1 MAKYVKGI
9 IKDTGAIDQ
18 PEGSY
23 RYAKNAILNRVKG
36 AVINEHG
43 NVDISSL
50 VPSSYPD
57 TTAEVTV
64 IGSIEITDDRV
75 VYFAKTSTPDTSI
88 IFVLNTDNTT
98 TLVFG
103 TTDGNTGDSNPYDLK
118 FSKDY
123 PIEGTYKIDPDGN
136 LIVYWTDNYNP
147 PRTLNVT
154 RQITEGTS
162 TKLYGVDPATSP
174 NKNYIERL
182 NLFPHAG
189 PVPVIS
195 FDSISNGG
203 ALKTGVYY
211 LFLAYVDKNF
221 TQTNYVTYSLGV
233 PIVDDDESV
242 LPIERYDGAEA
253 DSQTGKAIV
262 WTFSNLNTDYEY
274 IRPVV
279 VARIGDNAQF
289 AYRLNDLDITS
300 RTGNVIF
307 SGLEGYQASSVED
320 VLLDTVA
327 YDTAKTIT
335 QLDGRM
341 YLGNLKGSRDIGFQK
356 NANFIKLTAITSE
369 LQDFD
374 QTVLNNDILLFG
386 RNQTGSQPDVDKEN
400 GFRGIN
406 KLASST
412 ANKRG
417 YTRDE
422 VYAFYIAF
430 ILNDGSMS
438 YAYHIPGRDSLTNLD
453 TQTIAKA
460 GKYAF
465 TGSTT
470 VGEKAGLQELA
481 LRDITN
487 NEGKVFHFFDTS
499 QAKDAS
505 TSELAHSYN
514 TGFWENQNE
523 TYPNTDDYR
532 VFDGLVEKPNLD
544 LRGKKVRHHKMPSNA
559 TVQNSLITKS
569 NVVIQSLNGGTATEV
584 YYIAWSGTP
593 DNNTQYKFSSDWAT
607 GDNNNNVLLPDANK
621 NSTNNA
627 IDFLGTGQARDMMNE
642 LQSSF
647 GPQFQNWKLDTPNAG
662 QNGYFIW
669 SKGPSFTANKGG
681 SAARIFYDSTSDQHV
696 VQQFSDNVI
705 NETFDRVTA
714 FFAQI
719 EYAIFVW
726 EVPKENRNANI
737 EISQDVKVLGVRFS
751 DIKIPYEIAQKIQG
765 FRIYYAER
773 SHANRRVLGQDLIKN
788 TREGAPWD
796 DADVSGCGP
805 YAGVGSKEAYILS
818 PGTLYN
824 GNVSTATF
832 HDTYLLHGRHSLVS
846 ATHTTLEYSVD
857 MLAFR
862 GPGKWYSDVE
872 QFNNNP
878 DLTDENIS
886 PPSVCQD
893 TVSFSS
899 YFMGKRYNFV
909 SSDDYIHY
917 PLREK
922 CKTYING
929 DSIFDGT
936 GLGFGKKVYNLGGE
950 SSVLL
955 GFRNGRSPNLG
966 AWRDFANSVDTRP
979 DWSKKPPSSNAPFS
993 YTDGVNNTPSLQLHT
1008 LHAFKNDMYLSF
1020 DTQQL
1025 VWTGYEV
1032 IGDDLDKF
1040 VIPENGST
1048 PTTNLAFRTNNI
1060 FGGDTFITRQ
1070 GYRITHRPEISDKV
1084 PNDHKSIVYGLC
1096 ESTMNV
1102 NFRHETS
1109 SDNSYYPGSP
1119 AGKVLGLKANVN
1131 LTAEGAVKYENHY
1144 SLGQADIK
1152 APVPFPLRE
1161 SDPKTFKTRIQRSA
1175 RVDNSSLIDNYRVYL
1190 ALDFKDLP
1198 RNRGELWKLVTFNN
1212 LLYMHTEDSLFR
1224 TKGKES
1230 LQLADG
1236 AQSFIGSGDIFAQD
1250 PDEMVQT
1257 ESGHGGTNSQ
1267 WVSLVCKHG
1276 YFCLDYRNSK
1286 VFLVKDQIY
1295 DISAMGLQDW
1305 FRDNIPYTLEQYGLP
1320 ANFDNNIIGV
1330 GFHATYDERFNRIL
1344 LTKNDLVPTQ
1354 QFINIFNARQSDN
1367 EPTTRSLDYIK
1378 WDDEKK
1384 QFIHY
1389 YALNY
1394 DPNDIGYLTDDDGN
1408 LISTGFTNNPNAVNY
1423 RKIPISWEE
1432 DQGYFTSTGWTVS
1445 FDPELNVWAS
1455 FHDYV
1460 PYFYSYTRDTMLS
1473 LQKGNYNIWS
1483 HSNYAN
1489 PGNFYGTVNPFEFEF
1504 VFNASRDD
1512 DKVFYSFN
1520 YITDVYKGNTPYH
1533 NPGFTSFYLYGV
1545 DQISG
1550 EQPLEYMMNVRRVGN
1565 EWKVNKFRD
1574 VAKLENSTSDVYT
1587 GGPGGHSGS
1596 NFGVTGANVG
1606 GSVTTQVETTTNNP
1620 MFNVSGMN
1628 ETINSSFI
1636 DTSKTWNKQRK
1647 FTGKWLAIRL
1657 IADNSDKNL
1666 INLYATDVAAKKF
1679 YR

>member
-43 NVDISSL
+43 NIDIADL
-50 VPSSYPD
+50 FVERLG
-57 TTAEVTV
+57 TNIQITV
-64 IGSIEITDDRV
+64 IGAIEVTDDRV
-75 VYFAKTSTPDTSI
+75 VFFGRGDAPQSSL
-88 IFVLNTDNTT
+88 IFVLNQDNTQE
-98 TLVFG
+98 LVFATIDASTAG
-103 TTDGNTGDSNPYDLK
+103 NPYSLNFK
-118 FSKDY
+118 KDY

-147 PRTLNVT
+147 PRTMNIT
-154 RQITEGTS
+154 RQLATFTGPRRLNGYLDI
-162 TKLYGVDPATSP
+162 YGVDRTTTP

-233 PIVDDDESV
+233 PIVEDDESV

-262 WTFSNLNTDYEY
+262 WTFSNLNTDYEF

-279 VARIGDNAQF
+279 VARIGNAQF

-300 RTGNVIF
+300 RDGNVIF
-307 SGLEGYQASSVED
+307 SGLEGYQSSSVED

-341 YLGNLKGSRDIGFQK
+341 YLGNLKGSRDIGFQRY
-356 NANFIKLTAITSE
+356 ANHIKLSAVTEDI
-369 LQDFD
+369 LKFD
-374 QTVLNNDILLFG
+374 EFTVNNDILNFG
-386 RNQTGSQPDVDKEN
+386 RNQSGQQPNVSKER

-406 KLASST
+406 KLASKS
-412 ANKRG
+412 NLRG

-438 YAYHIPGRDSLTNLD
+438 YAYHIPGRSST
-453 TQTIAKA
+453 TIATKDIKKIGSETSFPA
-460 GKYAF
+460 ETAQEISDVTDADLNQVANSNGK
-465 TGSTT
+465 
-470 VGEKAGLQELA
+470 L
-481 LRDITN
+481 
-487 NEGKVFHFFDTS
+487 FHFYDSSKATV
-499 QAKDAS
+499 
-505 TSELAHSYN
+505 YN
-514 TGFWENQNE
+514 TGYWENANE
-523 TYPNTDDYR
+523 VYPETDDYQA
-532 VFDGLVEKPNLD
+532 VNATTGSATSLQGTP
-544 LRGKKVRHHKMPSNA
+544 VRHHKMPSNS
-559 TVQNSLITKS
+559 NPDYSLIK
-569 NVVIQSLNGGTATEV
+569 
-584 YYIAWSGTP
+584 
-593 DNNTQYKFSSDWAT
+593 
-607 GDNNNNVLLPDANK
+607 NNNVEQINDAPLATIVNYIIFSGNEGDGDFK
-621 NSTNNA
+621 YGSVGADWDGNPSSYRLQIPNNTVNAASAASLVPSGAFKSNIEELEDELGIDISQWQPSTPA
-627 IDFLGTGQARDMMNE
+627 
-642 LQSSF
+642 
-647 GPQFQNWKLDTPNAG
+647 
-662 QNGYFIW
+662 NGVKGFFIW
-669 SKGPSFTANKGG
+669 SKGPNANKGG
-681 SAARIFYDSTSDQHV
+681 SEAQFYTDGSNYDI
-696 VQQFSDNVI
+696 QQLNSPI
-705 NETFDRVTA
+705 FDRPIDRVNQ
-714 FFAQI
+714 FPGNI
-719 EYAIFVW
+719 EIAMFVW
-726 EVPKENRNANI
+726 YEKNLNSTTQFT
-737 EISQDVKVLGVRFS
+737 ISQDVRALGVQLS
-751 DIKIPYEIAQKIQG
+751 DVKIPYDIAQKVQG

-773 SHANRRVLGQDLIKN
+773 NHSNRRVLGQDVLKN
-788 TREGAPWD
+788 TREETPWN
-796 DADVSGCGP
+796 DADVSGCSGGGLG
-805 YAGVGSKEAYILS
+805 AKEAYILS
-818 PGTLYN
+818 PGTLYA
-824 GNVSTATF
+824 GDISTATF
-832 HDTYLLHGRHSLVS
+832 HDTYLLNGRHSLVP
-846 ATHTTLEYSVD
+846 ATHTTYEYEVDLEAY
-857 MLAFR
+857 R
-862 GPGKWYSDVE
+862 GAAKFYPDV
-872 QFNNNP
+872 QPFNAP
-878 DLTDENIS
+878 DPDDEA
-886 PPSVCQD
+886 PAVCQD
-893 TVSFSS
+893 QNSFSA
-899 YFMGKRYNFV
+899 YFVGTN
-909 SSDDYIHY
+909 YIFNSKPVVHY

-922 CKTYING
+922 CKTYLNG

-936 GLGFGKKVYNLGGE
+936 ALGFGKKVYNLGGE
-950 SSVLL
+950 SSILL
-955 GFRNGRSPNLG
+955 GFKNDRKPSLG
-966 AWRDFANSVDTRP
+966 FGWPGFAAAGASKPFWATRP
-979 DWSKKPPSSNAPFS
+979 LSADSPFAYSSGINP
-993 YTDGVNNTPSLQLHT
+993 TLQLHT
-1008 LHAFKNDMYLSF
+1008 LHAFKNDMYLSY
-1020 DTQQL
+1020 DTQEL

-1032 IGDDLDKF
+1032 VGDALANFIVGEDGSAPNDASPFTTDK
-1040 VIPENGST
+1040 
-1048 PTTNLAFRTNNI
+1048 I

-1070 GYRITHRPEISDKV
+1070 GYRITHRPEIDAQI
-1084 PNDHKSIVYGLC
+1084 PRDHKSIIYTLC

-1109 SDNSYYPGSP
+1109 TENSYYPGSP
-1119 AGKVLGLKANVN
+1119 AGKILGLKANED
-1131 LTAEGAVKYENHY
+1131 LTAQGKVLYENHY

-1198 RNRGELWKLVTFNN
+1198 RNRGDLWKLVTFNN

-1224 TKGKES
+1224 TKGKET

-1236 AQSFIGSGDIFAQD
+1236 SESFVGSGDIFSQD

-1320 ANFDNNIIGV
+1320 ATFDNNIIGV

-1354 QFINIFNARQSDN
+1354 QFFDAYKD
-1367 EPTTRSLDYIK
+1367 PTRPRDYIK
-1378 WDDEKK
+1378 WDEERK
-1384 QFIHY
+1384 QFVHY
-1389 YALNY
+1389 RALNN
-1394 DPNDIGYLTDDDGN
+1394 PADIN
-1408 LISTGFTNNPNAVNY
+1408 FTNY
-1423 RKIPISWEE
+1423 QKIPMGWEE
-1432 DQGYFTSTGWTVS
+1432 DQGYFTATGWTVS
-1445 FDPELNVWAS
+1445 FDPELNVWVS

-1473 LQKGNYNIWS
+1473 LQKGNYNIWA

-1489 PGNFYGTVNPFEFEF
+1489 PGNFYDTINPFEFEF
-1504 VFNASRDD
+1504 VFNAARDD

-1574 VAKLENSTSDVYT
+1574 VAKLENNTSDVYT

-1606 GSVTTQVETTTNNP
+1606 GSVTTQVETTTDNP

-1657 IADNSDKNL
+1657 ISDNSDKNL

>member
-43 NVDISSL
+43 NIDVGDLFVERLNTNIKI
-50 VPSSYPD
+50 
-57 TTAEVTV
+57 TV
-64 IGSIEITDDRV
+64 IGAIEVTDDRV
-75 VYFAKTSTPDTSI
+75 VFFGRGAAPKSSL
-88 IFVLNTDNTT
+88 IFVLNQNNTQE
-98 TLVFG
+98 LIFA
-103 TTDGNTGDSNPYDLK
+103 TTDVDTGNNPYSLNFK
-118 FSKDY
+118 EDY

-147 PRTLNVT
+147 PRTMNIT
-154 RQITEGTS
+154 RQLS
-162 TKLYGVDPATSP
+162 TFTGPRLRNGYLDIYGVDRTTTP

-182 NLFPHAG
+182 NLFPHSG

-211 LFLAYVDKNF
+211 LFLSYVDQNF

-233 PIVDDDESV
+233 PIVEDDESV

-262 WTFSNLNTDYEY
+262 WTFNNLNTDYEY
-274 IRPVV
+274 VRPVV
-279 VARIGDNAQF
+279 VARIGDAQF
-289 AYRLNDLDITS
+289 AYRLNDLDITG
-300 RTGNVIF
+300 REGNVIF
-307 SGLEGYQASSVED
+307 SGLEGYQSASVED

-341 YLGNLKGSRDIGFQK
+341 YLGNLKGSKDIGFQRY
-356 NANFIKLTAITSE
+356 ANHIKLSAVTETIKN
-369 LQDFD
+369 FD
-374 QTVLNNDILLFG
+374 AFRIDDEILNYG
-386 RNQTGSQPDVDKEN
+386 RALSNSQFEANREN

-406 KLASST
+406 KLASPS
-412 ANKRG
+412 NLRG

-438 YAYHIPGRDSLTNLD
+438 YAYHIPGRAD
-453 TQTIAKA
+453 TTIATNQIKKVGPGTNFNVQTLPEDHSVSNVDKDLDDSA
-460 GKYAF
+460 ANGNGK
-465 TGSTT
+465 
-470 VGEKAGLQELA
+470 L
-481 LRDITN
+481 
-487 NEGKVFHFFDTS
+487 FHFYDTS
-499 QAKDAS
+499 PA
-505 TSELAHSYN
+505 TVYN
-514 TGFWENQNE
+514 TGYWENANE
-523 TYPNTDDYR
+523 VYPETDDYQA
-532 VFDGLVEKPNLD
+532 VDATTGSATSLQGTP
-544 LRGKKVRHHKMPSNA
+544 VRHHKMPSNA
-559 TVQNSLITKS
+559 NSDYSFVKESRAVQIDD
-569 NVVIQSLNGGTATEV
+569 GGQTTSI
-584 YYIAWSGTP
+584 YYTIFSGEQEGDFKYTM
-593 DNNTQYKFSSDWAT
+593 DWA
-607 GDNNNNVLLPDANK
+607 DFDSNNNVILPKINIDIATPAN
-621 NSTNNA
+621 SLSPT
-627 IDFLGTGQARDMMNE
+627 F
-642 LQSSF
+642 SF
-647 GPQFQNWKLDTPNAG
+647 KDRMETIETDEGIPIANWKGGSTPATG
-662 QNGYFIW
+662 TKGYFIW
-669 SKGPSFTANKGG
+669 SKGPNYLAQKGG
-681 SAARIFYDSTSDQHV
+681 SEAIITDSGTEYL
-696 VQQFSDNVI
+696 I
-705 NETFDRVTA
+705 NQLNTPIPNTNLDRVTA
-714 FFAQI
+714 QAKQI
-719 EYAIFVW
+719 EIAMFVW
-726 EVPKENRNANI
+726 LEKDLSTTTRFDIDN
-737 EISQDVKVLGVRFS
+737 DVRVLGIQLS
-751 DIKIPYEIAQKIQG
+751 DIKIPYELAQKIQG

-773 SHANRRVLGQDLIKN
+773 NHSNRRVLGQDILKN
-788 TREGAPWD
+788 TREATPWD
-796 DADVSGCGP
+796 EADVSGCG
-805 YAGVGSKEAYILS
+805 ASGIGATEAYILS
-818 PGTLYN
+818 PGTLFA
-824 GNVSTATF
+824 GPVSTATF
-832 HDTYLLHGRHSLVS
+832 HDTYLLNGRHSLVP
-846 ATHTTLEYSVD
+846 ATHTTYEYDVSFE
-857 MLAFR
+857 AYR
-862 GPGKWYSDVE
+862 GAAKFYPDVE
-872 QFNNNP
+872 PFVL
-878 DLTDENIS
+878 DTTDDAVA
-886 PPSVCQD
+886 PAVCQD
-893 TVSFSS
+893 QNSFSS
-899 YFMGKRYNFV
+899 YFAGVDYSAV
-909 SSDDYIHY
+909 SETVVHY

-922 CKTYING
+922 CKTYLNG

-936 GLGFGKKVYNLGGE
+936 ALGFGKKVYNLGGE
-950 SSVLL
+950 SSILL
-955 GFRNGRSPNLG
+955 GFKNNRKPRYSG
-966 AWRDFANSVDTRP
+966 WQDFTVQGENRP
-979 DWSKKPPSSNAPFS
+979 SWAKLPVASKSPFS
-993 YTDGVNNTPSLQLHT
+993 YSNNTNNPVLQLHT
-1008 LHAFKNDMYLSF
+1008 LHAFKNDMYLSYE
-1020 DTQQL
+1020 TQEL
-1025 VWTGYEV
+1025 VWTGYE
-1032 IGDDLDKF
+1032 ILGDELANFIVGEDGSPPSDASPFTTDK
-1040 VIPENGST
+1040 
-1048 PTTNLAFRTNNI
+1048 I
-1060 FGGDTFITRQ
+1060 FGGDTFIARQ
-1070 GYRITHRPEISDKV
+1070 GYRITHRPEIGAQF
-1084 PNDHKSIVYGLC
+1084 PRDHKAIIYAMC
-1096 ESTMNV
+1096 ESTMNI

-1109 SDNSYYPGSP
+1109 SENSYYPGSP
-1119 AGKVLGLKANVN
+1119 AGKILGLKANED
-1131 LTAEGAVKYENHY
+1131 LTAQGKVLYENHY

-1152 APVPFPLRE
+1152 PPVPFPLRE
-1161 SDPKTFKTRIQRSA
+1161 ADPKSFKTRIQRSA

-1236 AQSFIGSGDIFAQD
+1236 SQSFIGSGDIFSQD

-1354 QFINIFNARQSDN
+1354 QFFDAYKSVTG
-1367 EPTTRSLDYIK
+1367 PVDYVK
-1378 WDDEKK
+1378 WDEERK
-1384 QFIHY
+1384 QFMHY
-1389 YALNY
+1389 RALNY
-1394 DPNDIGYLTDDDGN
+1394 
-1408 LISTGFTNNPNAVNY
+1408 NPNADPPQNPAFINY
-1423 RKIPISWEE
+1423 QKIPMGWEE

-1445 FDPELNVWAS
+1445 FDPELNVWVS

-1483 HSNYAN
+1483 HSNYTN

-1504 VFNASRDD
+1504 IFNAARDD

-1520 YITDVYKGNTPYH
+1520 YIADVYKGNTPYH
-1533 NPGFTSFYLYGV
+1533 NHGFTSFYLYGV

-1657 IADNSDKNL
+1657 IADNSNKNL